1 MGMSMSSRT
10 SQDGVRVR
18 INRRPRYSRPH
29 RPKPAS
35 HPPRREFPEDE
46 EIWER
51 LAEEEKDDEI

>member
-1 MGMSMSSRT
+1 MRMSVSSRT